1 MVKKILVV
9 VDSIDENAGSG
20 AKANIALIINLNKV
34 GYIVKVYHY
43 SRKEIVLEGV
53 TCVGIAEQK
62 WNLFFILG
70 RLQRLLARWTG
81 INLNKVIENAIGF
94 SFTFLND
101 SNSIKKAIKDE
112 TTFKPDLVLTLS
124 QAASFRPHH
133 ALLKMP
139 QWHSKWMAYVH
150 DPYPFHCYPKPY
162 DWYQDGYKQKEH
174 FFYQVSEKATYS
186 AFPSLLLKEWMG
198 QFFPKFLQT
207 GKVIPHQLVPT
218 LTNSNQPS
226 PLLELGKFVL
236 LHAGSLLKQRDP
248 KGLLEGYKLFLQH
261 HPEALETAELMLVG
275 AGGYHDAMLKEYA
288 TRIPSVK
295 VISQNVP
302 FDQVLSLQSNVSV
315 NIILEAIAP
324 ISPFLPGKFPHC
336 VMANKPI
343 LSLAPNRSETH
354 RLLGEEYPYWSEQDD
369 VERIAHTLGTLYEQ
383 WKRNP
388 EALHLNRPDL
398 ITYLGHQQL
407 QKILDTL

>member
-198 QFFPKFLQT
+198 QFFPTFTQT
-207 GKVIPHQLVPT
+207 GIVIPHQVYRT
-218 LTNSNQPS
+218 HLTIELPS
-226 PLLELGKFVL
+226 FFRKDSFTL
-236 LHAGSLLKQRDP
+236 LHAGNLLSPRNPTGLLKGFDI
-248 KGLLEGYKLFLQH
+248 FLNN
-261 HPEALETAELMLVG
+261 HPEALNDTQLMLI
-275 AGGYHDAMLKEYA
+275 GGHDYYKQFLQTFASNPL
-288 TRIPSVK
+288 I
-295 VISQNVP
+295 VIASQLDYNTSI
-302 FDQVLSLQSNVSV
+302 LLQQQTSV
-315 NIILEAIAP
+315 NIILEAKST

-336 VMANKPI
+336 VQADRPI
-343 LSLAPNRSETH
+343 LLLAPQKSETR
-354 RLLGEEYPYWSEQDD
+354 RLLGENYPFWAEIDDSEK
-369 VERIAHTLGTLYEQ
+369 IAELINRLYLK
-383 WKRNP
+383 WKHEPKEFR
-388 EALHLNRPDL
+388 LNRPDL
-398 ITYLGHQQL
+398 VSYCDVEELKH
-407 QKILDTL
+407 TLNSI